1 MAKALQSW
9 LHSIEKSL
17 EEEKADRIVHLT
29 CCFSWVHWCL
39 KISVQAG
46 GQRSSRSSVGPCRHW
61 GMRPGPVLIP
71 LPTCLKL
78 WLNSQTQQGIVR
90 QCVQFCHSGSL
101 IQKDYHSLSQLT
113 MVCCYVFLDPCFNLC
128 FSVYYSAFRLNFSQT
143 FRVNSGIFF
152 MSNEPTKFILHNA
165 KWLFPTMDIS
175 CLFRIYCDFIYN
187 IQWYWL
193 IPSRRL
199 CN

>member
-1 MAKALQSW
+1 MNEHNVPPTIPTHIQTRLKAVPTLIQFYWELNQFS
-9 LHSIEKSL
+9 SSFSSSL

-29 CCFSWVHWCL
+29 CCFSWVHWGL

-61 GMRPGPVLIP
+61 GMRPGPVLFP
-71 LPTCLKL
+71 LPTCLKP

-113 MVCCYVFLDPCFNLC
+113 MVCCYVFLDPCFKYIYLYLSQPLWAYNT
-128 FSVYYSAFRLNFSQT
+128 AFQ
-143 FRVNSGIFF
+143 
-152 MSNEPTKFILHNA
+152 
-165 KWLFPTMDIS
+165 
-175 CLFRIYCDFIYN
+175 
-187 IQWYWL
+187 L
-193 IPSRRL
+193 I
-199 CN
+199 